1 MKHQNVRQYLSAGRD
16 EENKFIIGTVF
27 LTIFLRDDII
37 GSLTNVLSCNMPSL
51 MFKKKKQNRLA

>member
-1 MKHQNVRQYLSAGRD
+1 MSGGQYLSAGRD

-37 GSLTNVLSCNMPSL
+37 GNLTNVL
-51 MFKKKKQNRLA
+51 